1 LFRTLRYAWRLS
13 LVLALVSSASY
24 LYPAARLGV
33 RYLATPDDPV
43 AAAEVRMAS
52 LDANDIEEEIMTALT
67 EKDPELA
74 RSMVAVAKERG
85 YSVPPNLLSQIDDA
99 EKFSVTETAKEAWSG
114 LTTGNMDSPT
124 AFAAALAADMTVVG
138 DVKDLYGEYRKY
150 PEWDELTVALSSAG
164 IVAAGASYATMLSAL
179 PAKAGV
185 TLLKNAKKADKIP
198 APLLHE
204 MRELASGS
212 VDVDAV
218 KQVARSATKL
228 DAAEAAAQ
236 ARRIVRPQVVEKL
249 IDAGT
254 DFGTVARRQ
263 GYRASMDSLKM
274 AANTDD
280 IRRMEK
286 LSSRFGDGYR
296 ATIRFAS
303 KAGSITMHVGEFLMK
318 TAWWLI
324 WLASWAVGAAFLL
337 CEAGL
342 AMFRLLRGSV
352 RALTT

>member
-13 LVLALVSSASY
+13 LVVALVSSASY
-24 LYPAARLGV
+24 LYPAARLGF
-33 RYLATPDDPV
+33 RYLVTPDDPV

-52 LDANDIEEEIMTALT
+52 LDQKDFENEVRTALG

-74 RSMVAVAKERG
+74 RSMVAVATEQG
-85 YSVPPNLLSQIDDA
+85 YSVSPDLLAQIEEA

-114 LTTGNMDSPT
+114 LTSGNTDSPT

-150 PEWDELTVALSSAG
+150 PEWDELTVALSSAS
-164 IVAAGASYATMLSAL
+164 IVAAGASYASMLSAL

-198 APLLHE
+198 APLLRE
-204 MRELASGS
+204 MRALASGS
-212 VDVDAV
+212 VDADAV
-218 KQVARSATKL
+218 KQAARSATKL
-228 DAAEAAAQ
+228 DAAEAVAQ
-236 ARRIVRPQVVEKL
+236 ARRAVRPQVLEKL
-249 IDAGT
+249 VDAGT
-254 DFGTVARRQ
+254 NFGTVARRQ
-263 GYRASMDSLKM
+263 GYRASMDTLKM
-274 AANTDD
+274 ANSTGD

-296 ATIRFAS
+296 ATIRFAR
-303 KAGSITMHVGEFLMK
+303 KAGSLTMRIGEFLFT

-324 WLASWAVGAAFLL
+324 WLASWAVGAAFLVV
-337 CEAGL
+337 EVGVAV
-342 AMFRLLRGSV
+342 FRLLRGSV
-352 RALTT
+352 RALTA